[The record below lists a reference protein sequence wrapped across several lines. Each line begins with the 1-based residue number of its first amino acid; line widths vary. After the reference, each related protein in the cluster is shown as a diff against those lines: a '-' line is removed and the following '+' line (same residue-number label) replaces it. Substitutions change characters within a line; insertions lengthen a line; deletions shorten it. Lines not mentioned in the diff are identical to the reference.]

1 MQIQIN
7 TDRSIEGH
15 EALAAHVSG
24 VVEEALSQISAHV
37 TRVEVY
43 LADEDSV
50 HHRGGLNDMRCVMEA
65 RIEGYHPLAV
75 TAHADSLHKSVV
87 SAADKLARVIESTLD
102 RLHDHKHRRD
112 ALRLCEETPDE
123 TLGTPADRRTGKP
136 SEPPDRNRV
145 RPATISV
152 PSLSAAA
159 QQRAGTIKP

>member
-1 MQIQIN
+1 MHIQIN
-7 TDRSIEGH
+7 TDRGSEGH

-37 TRVEVY
+37 TRVEVH
-43 LADEDSV
+43 LADEDGV
-50 HHRGGLNDMRCVMEA
+50 HHRVGLNDMRCVMEA

-112 ALRLCEETPDE
+112 ALRLGGETPDD
-123 TLGTPADRRTGKP
+123 THDTPA
-136 SEPPDRNRV
+136 NRQAV
-145 RPATISV
+145 RAP
-152 PSLSAAA
+152 
-159 QQRAGTIKP
+159 